1 MVKTA
6 VLMATYNG
14 QGFIHDQLD
23 SIRNQTLRPDYVLMR
38 DDGSTDDTVKVVEDY
53 IKEHRLDGWSITS
66 NDKNLG
72 WRLNFRQLLLD
83 AKRLSVDY
91 LFFSDQD
98 DTWYHHK
105 NKMQVDIMEERQDI
119 NLLSADIDIKK
130 LSEEATIPNNFKFNG
145 EETIS
150 KYPLDFSYHN
160 YRQGWTF
167 CLRKSFVDQV
177 MTFYSDNLI
186 LSHDNLFAGISGVI
200 GSGYNLNRSVGEHK
214 RHAENASGN
223 ILNMSSSYERHLQ
236 ELYFVLNYYIILVPF
251 LEKSSSSQLREAKA
265 YLDFNQQRYK
275 NAQNK
280 DFVAIL
286 KQMMTKKRFYDS
298 FSNRIRDLVFLLK
311 DIKRS

>member
-1 MVKTA
+1 MYK
-6 VLMATYNG
+6 
-14 QGFIHDQLD
+14 
-23 SIRNQTLRPDYVLMR
+23 
-38 DDGSTDDTVKVVEDY
+38 
-53 IKEHRLDGWSITS
+53 
-66 NDKNLG
+66 
-72 WRLNFRQLLLD
+72 RQ
-83 AKRLSVDY
+83 
-91 LFFSDQD
+91 
-98 DTWYHHK
+98 
-105 NKMQVDIMEERQDI
+105 
-119 NLLSADIDIKK
+119 
-130 LSEEATIPNNFKFNG
+130 
-145 EETIS
+145 
-150 KYPLDFSYHN
+150 
-160 YRQGWTF
+160 
-167 CLRKSFVDQV
+167 
-177 MTFYSDNLI
+177 
-186 LSHDNLFAGISGVI
+186 GVI

-236 ELYFVLNYYIILVPF
+236 ELYFVLSYYIILVPF